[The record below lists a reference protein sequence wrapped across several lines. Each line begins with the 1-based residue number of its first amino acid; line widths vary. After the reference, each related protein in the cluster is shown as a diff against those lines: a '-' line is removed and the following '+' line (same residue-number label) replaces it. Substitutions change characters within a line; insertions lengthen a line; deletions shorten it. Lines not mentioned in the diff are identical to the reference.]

1 MTATQDILMTRRM
14 KENSIAFKLFIFIL
28 NLSFFVAVPVA
39 MAVTGTDGAMLFKGL
54 IELFCGPSKLVTD
67 YFALGCLSSTLLN
80 VGI

>member
-28 NLSFFVAVPVA
+28 NLSFFMAVPVA

-54 IELFCGPSKLVTD
+54 IEILCGPSCSRFRHFFHISL
-67 YFALGCLSSTLLN
+67 LLSRF
-80 VGI
+80 